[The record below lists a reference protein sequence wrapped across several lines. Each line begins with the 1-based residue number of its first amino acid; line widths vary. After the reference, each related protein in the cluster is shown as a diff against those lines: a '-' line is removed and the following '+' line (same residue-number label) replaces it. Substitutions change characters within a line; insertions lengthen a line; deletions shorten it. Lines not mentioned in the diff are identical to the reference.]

1 MSAEIIM
8 CVDGEEFSYGRYHFE
23 TNDQKRRVNEL
34 AMNIASERSVY
45 TYVKELD

>member
-8 CVDGEEFSYGRYHFE
+8 CVDGEEYVFGKYPFSTKEDR
-23 TNDQKRRVNEL
+23 NRVNE
-34 AMNIASERSVY
+34 IAINVANERGVY

>member
-8 CVDGEEFSYGRYHFE
+8 CVNGEEYVFGKYTFSTKE
-23 TNDQKRRVNEL
+23 DKRMVNEI
-34 AMNIASERSVY
+34 AINVASERGVY